1 MVKLSTSAGS
11 LCRGDTATSLPDPG
25 SQALQRPGRTR
36 GGEMVGREIGV
47 IYCKVVTLARTMC
60 VSLCANI
67 NSLFQIPVMSAAC
80 SDDHSSARLSADCLP
95 DLPVL
100 GSGHRS
106 VTNNNLDVSHFYKT
120 NKSL

>member
-1 MVKLSTSAGS
+1 
-11 LCRGDTATSLPDPG
+11 
-25 SQALQRPGRTR
+25 
-36 GGEMVGREIGV
+36 MVGREIGV

-80 SDDHSSARLSADCLP
+80 SDDPRSARLSALCLP

-100 GSGHRS
+100 GSGHWS
-106 VTNNNLDVSHFYKT
+106 VTSYNLIVCHLE
-120 NKSL
+120 NKQSNFRNDNVYFTEAKQV